1 MVVRETTHRFSRLS
15 FHRAMV
21 GRRLPLLK
29 TASGL
34 TWLAFCPEQER
45 KELIEMLASRPGD
58 DYQLA
63 REPLKLQAILARA
76 RKEGYGQNYRG
87 WDQEEK
93 IASIAVPLRSE
104 QRVIGCLNL
113 VYMASAMTIEQA
125 AEKHLPALQRV
136 AKQIEEGVESQA
148 ILVKR
153 TAKRRAFTLVTP
165 MCNLAHSH
173 RYSPI
178 CPHAQYGLHATLM
191 TSIL

>member
-1 MVVRETTHRFSRLS
+1 MQWWYAKPPIVSAAYLS
-15 FHRAMV
+15 PGNGRATV
-21 GRRLPLLK
+21 
-29 TASGL
+29 TASENRLGPDLAGL
-34 TWLAFCPEQER
+34 CPEQER

-63 REPLKLQAILARA
+63 REPLKLEAILARA
-76 RKEGYGQNYRG
+76 QRGYGQNYRG

-136 AKQIEEGVESQA
+136 AKQIEEG
-148 ILVKR
+148 LN
-153 TAKRRAFTLVTP
+153 RRLFW
-165 MCNLAHSH
+165 
-173 RYSPI
+173 
-178 CPHAQYGLHATLM
+178 
-191 TSIL
+191 

>member
-1 MVVRETTHRFSRLS
+1 
-15 FHRAMV
+15 
-21 GRRLPLLK
+21 
-29 TASGL
+29 
-34 TWLAFCPEQER
+34 
-45 KELIEMLASRPGD
+45 MLASRPGD

-63 REPLKLQAILARA
+63 REPLKLEAILARA
-76 RKEGYGQNYRG
+76 RKRGYGQNYRG

-148 ILVKR
+148 ILV
-153 TAKRRAFTLVTP
+153 AGRRSGVHL
-165 MCNLAHSH
+165 
-173 RYSPI
+173 R
-178 CPHAQYGLHATLM
+178 
-191 TSIL
+191 

>member
-1 MVVRETTHRFSRLS
+1 
-15 FHRAMV
+15 
-21 GRRLPLLK
+21 
-29 TASGL
+29 
-34 TWLAFCPEQER
+34 
-45 KELIEMLASRPGD
+45 MLASRPGD

-63 REPLKLQAILARA
+63 REPLKLEAILARA
-76 RKEGYGQNYRG
+76 QRGYGQNYRG

-148 ILVKR
+148 ILV
-153 TAKRRAFTLVTP
+153 AGRRSGMHL
-165 MCNLAHSH
+165 
-173 RYSPI
+173 R
-178 CPHAQYGLHATLM
+178 
-191 TSIL
+191 

>member
-34 TWLAFCPEQER
+34 TWLAFCPENER
-45 KELIEMLASRPGD
+45 QELIEMLASRPGEEF
-58 DYQLA
+58 QLA
-63 REPLKLQAILARA
+63 REPLKLNAILTRA
-76 RKEGYGQNYRG
+76 RKDGFGQNFRG

-93 IASIAVPLRSE
+93 IASIAVPIRSE

-125 AEKHLPALQRV
+125 AEKHLPALQKV
-136 AKQIEEGVESQA
+136 AKQIEDGVESQE
-148 ILVKR
+148 ILVAGR
-153 TAKRRAFTLVTP
+153 
-165 MCNLAHSH
+165 
-173 RYSPI
+173 
-178 CPHAQYGLHATLM
+178 
-191 TSIL
+191 

>member
-1 MVVRETTHRFSRLS
+1 
-15 FHRAMV
+15 
-21 GRRLPLLK
+21 
-29 TASGL
+29 
-34 TWLAFCPEQER
+34 
-45 KELIEMLASRPGD
+45 MLASRPGD

-76 RKEGYGQNYRG
+76 RKEGLRTELPRLGS
-87 WDQEEK
+87 EEK

-148 ILVKR
+148 ILV
-153 TAKRRAFTLVTP
+153 AGRRSGVHL
-165 MCNLAHSH
+165 
-173 RYSPI
+173 R
-178 CPHAQYGLHATLM
+178 
-191 TSIL
+191 